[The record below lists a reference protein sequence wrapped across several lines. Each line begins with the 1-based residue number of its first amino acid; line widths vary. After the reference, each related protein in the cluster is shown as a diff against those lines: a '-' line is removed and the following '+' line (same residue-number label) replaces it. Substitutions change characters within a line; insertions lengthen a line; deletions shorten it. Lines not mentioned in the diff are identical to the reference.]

1 MFAADLLS
9 LLRRWKDAGDEI
21 VLMGDLNENLYSG
34 PIASSL
40 LSDDLR
46 MLEVCLKMTG
56 VVLPPTHL

>member
-1 MFAADLLS
+1 MFATDLLS
-9 LLRRWKDAGDEI
+9 LLRRWKVAGDEI
-21 VLMGDLNENLYSG
+21 VLMGNLNKNVYSG